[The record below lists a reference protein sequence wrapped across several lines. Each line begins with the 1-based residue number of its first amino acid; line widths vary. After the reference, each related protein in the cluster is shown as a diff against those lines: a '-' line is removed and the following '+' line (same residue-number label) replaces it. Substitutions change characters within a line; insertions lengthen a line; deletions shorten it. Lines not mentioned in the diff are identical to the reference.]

1 MRFRR
6 LTIEELTEL
15 ETEFK
20 QFLIIN
26 QVYNEEWIEMNQ
38 KDLKKANALVDLF
51 SDQVLEKVYSK
62 MNFLEI
68 RSPKTYS
75 IFSFNE
81 QTINSLIIQSKDESV
96 LLSTEQEIENALNTN
111 LLKLE
116 VFKASKPL
124 TKAKSEEVFE
134 LINQGAIISKPEVWH
149 AFSLFFDQKN

>member
-1 MRFRR
+1 
-6 LTIEELTEL
+6 
-15 ETEFK
+15 
-20 QFLIIN
+20 
-26 QVYNEEWIEMNQ
+26 MNQ
-38 KDLKKANALVDLF
+38 NDLEKANVLVDLF

-134 LINQGAIISKPEVWH
+134 LINQGAIISKSEVWH

>member
-1 MRFRR
+1 
-6 LTIEELTEL
+6 
-15 ETEFK
+15 
-20 QFLIIN
+20 
-26 QVYNEEWIEMNQ
+26 
-38 KDLKKANALVDLF
+38 
-51 SDQVLEKVYSK
+51 
-62 MNFLEI
+62 LEI

-81 QTINSLIIQSKDESV
+81 QIINSLIIQSKDESV
-96 LLSTEQEIENALNTN
+96 LLSTEQEIEKALNTN

-116 VFKASKPL
+116 VFKASKIL

>member
-38 KDLKKANALVDLF
+38 NDLEKANVLVDLF

-116 VFKASKPL
+116 VFKASKPY
-124 TKAKSEEVFE
+124 TKVKSEEVFE

>member
-15 ETEFK
+15 EAEFK

-38 KDLKKANALVDLF
+38 NDIDKANTLVNLF

-62 MNFLEI
+62 IDFLEI
-68 RSPKTYS
+68 RSPKIYS
-75 IFSFNE
+75 IYFFNN
-81 QTINSLIIQSKDESV
+81 QLINSLVIQSNDDSI
-96 LLSTEQEIENALNTN
+96 LLTTEQEVENALNNN

-149 AFSLFFDQKN
+149 AFSLFFDRKN